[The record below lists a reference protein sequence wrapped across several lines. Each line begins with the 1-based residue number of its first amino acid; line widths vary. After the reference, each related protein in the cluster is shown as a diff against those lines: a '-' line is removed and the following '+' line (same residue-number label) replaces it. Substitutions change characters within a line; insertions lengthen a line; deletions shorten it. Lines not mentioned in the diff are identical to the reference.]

1 MKKTLM
7 LGIAA
12 VAALGFVSCN
22 NNKATCCGAVD
33 KGGDKEVLYSGV
45 LPSADAL
52 GSVYTLKLEFDDDH
66 NFTDGDFTMVET
78 TLVADTVAAS
88 GLKDVTASYT
98 KGDFRK
104 ETKQVDGTTV
114 EYIRLIPDAKDALGT
129 PSSAS
134 MYFVINADES
144 LTMVGADLQK
154 SENPGLNYTLTVK

>member
-1 MKKTLM
+1 MRKTLM
-7 LGIAA
+7 LEIAA

-22 NNKATCCGAVD
+22 NNKSTCSNAPA

-66 NFTDGDFTMVET
+66 NYTDGDFTMVET
-78 TLVADTVAAS
+78 TLAADTVAAS
-88 GLKDVTASYT
+88 GLKDIAASYT

-134 MYFVINADES
+134 MYFVVNADES
-144 LTMVGADLQK
+144 LTMVSANLQK
-154 SENPGLNYTLTVK
+154 SENPDLNYTLTMK